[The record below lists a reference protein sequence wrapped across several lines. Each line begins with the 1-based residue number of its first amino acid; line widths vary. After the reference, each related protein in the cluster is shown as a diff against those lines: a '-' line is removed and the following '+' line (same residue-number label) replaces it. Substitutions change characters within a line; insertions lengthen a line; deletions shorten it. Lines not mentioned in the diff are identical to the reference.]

1 MTEPPLAH
9 ELNKESV
16 RDQVK
21 KLITWACSNEDDTT
35 DTDFAIILDALEWIA
50 RAVNEHMNA
59 IRDAFSVKDALEFVH
74 QLRET
79 GGPRSRTFLRET
91 LAEALAPRE
100 PTPEPSETPSD
111 ELVRAVLE
119 MVRHEGSATS
129 LGKPLRHIVD
139 AFDDTCPMSKTVLR
153 DVLECASAAD
163 IKVRIARALV
173 QAHPNLGIS
182 LDDVYV
188 DFEATAQPAFEA
200 FVLHQKHKDVPR
212 VALSLALHTIAYPR
226 SRIAPLIVEALRCE
240 GALNVE
246 VLRSLTLRRLGV
258 DRPASSAQVSLLQ
271 KFFPN
276 SETLRHLSLH
286 EAMHMIDLL
295 KGEHVEP
302 DYRRER

>member
-1 MTEPPLAH
+1 
-9 ELNKESV
+9 
-16 RDQVK
+16 
-21 KLITWACSNEDDTT
+21 
-35 DTDFAIILDALEWIA
+35 
-50 RAVNEHMNA
+50 
-59 IRDAFSVKDALEFVH
+59 
-74 QLRET
+74 
-79 GGPRSRTFLRET
+79 
-91 LAEALAPRE
+91 
-100 PTPEPSETPSD
+100 
-111 ELVRAVLE
+111 
-119 MVRHEGSATS
+119 
-129 LGKPLRHIVD
+129 
-139 AFDDTCPMSKTVLR
+139 MSKTVLR

-258 DRPASSAQVSLLQ
+258 DPAGIFGASLAAAKVLPKQ
-271 KFFPN
+271 RDAKTPV
-276 SETLRHLSLH
+276 TARGHAH
-286 EAMHMIDLL
+286 D
-295 KGEHVEP
+295 
-302 DYRRER
+302 